1 MPSWRAVA
9 AGMPNWAGAGVVPTW
24 TIAEMAWAAIG
35 TAAPASS
42 TAPYRAGRH
51 SAAAITAAANTIIT
65 TTSPAITRP
74 GLENALPAVTVC
86 TCPAAVRSVKL
97 SHDGANAAATPEA
110 GQHHQ
115 HDRTERGSARPR
127 ERARRDGRGGRSLT
141 RAGQERDHGARRAG
155 GPADEGEHQARAAAG
170 VPGRGDGRA
179 GVGEEQP
186 ERDRAQPQAEQR
198 CRAAGGR
205 RRAG

>member
-1 MPSWRAVA
+1 
-9 AGMPNWAGAGVVPTW
+9 
-24 TIAEMAWAAIG
+24 EMAWAAIG

-97 SHDGANAAATPEA
+97 SHDGANAAAAPRPASMTSTTGPSA
-110 GQHHQ
+110 DPRG
-115 HDRTERGSARPR
+115 RGSASGGTAGAGAARNPDPRP
-127 ERARRDGRGGRSLT
+127 ARHAT
-141 RAGQERDHGARRAG
+141 TV
-155 GPADEGEHQARAAAG
+155 PA
-170 VPGRGDGRA
+170 
-179 GVGEEQP
+179 
-186 ERDRAQPQAEQR
+186 AQ
-198 CRAAGGR
+198 
-205 RRAG
+205 